1 MDNGTFLCWM
11 VKLTGSVKLVLFT
24 DARMTVKTSEFI
36 SVLFSVRKYWW
47 LSRLSIPLNVM
58 KTTEAEPAP
67 RGSKLVWKWE
77 RFCEGNAF
85 VRNPASPLLAL
96 ARACRFMSSVCP
108 LADRATVLPS
118 CSESSSFSGLMVCRL
133 KSYREMKKNRK
144 TLAWIQYFSNSWT
157 SSQVRSSYQRFLS
170 EVTFC
175 FHCWVM
181 SAALSSQVGLR
192 SPEWSCRFCHPLR
205 YQPESPWHA
214 GPHRTL
220 PDRNKGV
227 KEYEC
232 QEKCTGINTL
242 RVGEKLPLLPTKSL
256 SPSVRKNGE

>member
-133 KSYREMKKNRK
+133 KSYREMKKKQKN
-144 TLAWIQYFSNSWT
+144 TCMDSIFLQQLNLLAGSLILPTVLVWSD
-157 SSQVRSSYQRFLS
+157 FL
-170 EVTFC
+170 
-175 FHCWVM
+175 
-181 SAALSSQVGLR
+181 
-192 SPEWSCRFCHPLR
+192 
-205 YQPESPWHA
+205 
-214 GPHRTL
+214 
-220 PDRNKGV
+220 
-227 KEYEC
+227 
-232 QEKCTGINTL
+232 
-242 RVGEKLPLLPTKSL
+242 LPLLGDECSIVVTSRSEISRMKLPVL
-256 SPSVRKNGE
+256 PSPSLPTRISLARGPTPDTSW